1 MVVNKYKGD
10 WISEGS
16 SEPEEEKNP
25 SRVLRH
31 ESFIRT

>member
-1 MVVNKYKGD
+1 MVVKKYKGD

-16 SEPEEEKNP
+16 SEPEEKKNAV
-25 SRVLRH
+25 RILRP